1 MKVTKFNQLVEILL
15 GEGIG
20 ASAIADG
27 QKRLEELSTR
37 KIYARMA
44 SLPEDDVY
52 KKSFEA
58 LKKQAQA
65 RGEELNA
72 APLTP
77 EEETELQTLLQQ
89 KDHFETRPRPSNATG
104 SSREYDEQ
112 EKFRSMERNI

>member
-1 MKVTKFNQLVEILL
+1 MELQFEKLAKQIL

-20 ASAIADG
+20 ASTIADG

-44 SLPEDDVY
+44 SLPEGNVY

-65 RGEELNA
+65 RGEELDA
-72 APLTP
+72 TPLTP
-77 EEETELQTLLQQ
+77 EEETELQTLLSQ

-104 SSREYDEQ
+104 SSREYDEE
-112 EKFRSMERNI
+112 EKFRSAERNI